1 MNTKLNESISFLI
14 IEFNRLKLKEKD
26 KIISEE
32 EKKTLK
38 KLESFIGNKNE

>member
-1 MNTKLNESISFLI
+1 MNTKFNESISFLI
-14 IEFNRLKLKEKD
+14 REFNRLKLKEKD